1 MREGEVGGEQKHVKV
16 ETGGEKAGLGG
27 LGTEW
32 TQEELQRQISHSCTP
47 SLI

>member
-1 MREGEVGGEQKHVKV
+1 MREGEVGEQKHVKARA
-16 ETGGEKAGLGG
+16 GSEKAGLGG

-32 TQEELQRQISHSCTP
+32 TQEEFQRQIPHSCTP